1 MCALWGSWAA
11 YVQPYHPKRFASF
24 ARQVMGIEE
33 VNDDRCGLLGI
44 QALVSFFKRVGMP
57 VRITDLNVCI
67 DEAIIQTMAQNC
79 LLRSDSI
86 GQLKKLSLQDIKAIY
101 RKAGKVE

>member
-1 MCALWGSWAA
+1 MMIAVERSVSRRLYPSSKEWAC
-11 YVQPYHPKRFASF
+11 QF
-24 ARQVMGIEE
+24 
-33 VNDDRCGLLGI
+33 
-44 QALVSFFKRVGMP
+44 VSQ
-57 VRITDLNVCI
+57 ILNVCI

-86 GQLKKLSLQDIKAIY
+86 GQLKRLSLQDIKAIY

>member
-1 MCALWGSWAA
+1 MLSMEQAGVPYGEVGLPMSGHIIRNDVLPLPVKSW
-11 YVQPYHPKRFASF
+11 
-24 ARQVMGIEE
+24 
-33 VNDDRCGLLGI
+33 
-44 QALVSFFKRVGMP
+44 VSFFKRVGMP
-57 VRITDLNVCI
+57 VCITDLNVCI

-86 GQLKKLSLQDIKAIY
+86 GQLKRLSLQDIKAIY

>member
-1 MCALWGSWAA
+1 
-11 YVQPYHPKRFASF
+11 
-24 ARQVMGIEE
+24 MGIEE